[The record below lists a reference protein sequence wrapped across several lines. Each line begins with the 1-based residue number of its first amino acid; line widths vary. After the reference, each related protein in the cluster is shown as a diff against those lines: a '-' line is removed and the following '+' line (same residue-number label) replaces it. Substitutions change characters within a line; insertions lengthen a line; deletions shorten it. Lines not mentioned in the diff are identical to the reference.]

1 MIQPFA
7 MFAMQ
12 VELQY
17 MQSGEMYCI
26 YLPMPKLFP
35 SDQLWPAPQKSRKPQ
50 ELTWI
55 RGPLIGRGSLGRVF
69 KAVEMDGQSNLRRGP
84 WLSYF
89 WGLHWLKDH
98 PIPSMVVFYLKK
110 KSVCSQIDPW
120 TSHRYIVHTK
130 IIPSFIGFISSHHI
144 LQWRDLGSLGSPS
157 TPISKDWSNPS
168 SQRGARHLSITEKAL
183 HTDQDI
189 SRLLLL

>member
-1 MIQPFA
+1 MIQPYPTICNASGTAIHAKRRNVLHLFA
-7 MFAMQ
+7 QTCPNYFQ
-12 VELQY
+12 VTSSQ
-17 MQSGEMYCI
+17 
-26 YLPMPKLFP
+26 
-35 SDQLWPAPQKSRKPQ
+35 SRKPQ

-110 KSVCSQIDPW
+110 KV
-120 TSHRYIVHTK
+120 
-130 IIPSFIGFISSHHI
+130 G
-144 LQWRDLGSLGSPS
+144 L
-157 TPISKDWSNPS
+157 
-168 SQRGARHLSITEKAL
+168 
-183 HTDQDI
+183 
-189 SRLLLL
+189 

>member
-1 MIQPFA
+1 MHRIRWKDRLDRQIDIIGINWIAQCYPMIQPYPTICNASGTAIHAKRRNVLHLFA
-7 MFAMQ
+7 QTCPNYFQ
-12 VELQY
+12 VTSSQ
-17 MQSGEMYCI
+17 
-26 YLPMPKLFP
+26 
-35 SDQLWPAPQKSRKPQ
+35 SRKPQ

-110 KSVCSQIDPW
+110 KSVCSQIDAW

-144 LQWRDLGSLGSPS
+144 LQ
-157 TPISKDWSNPS
+157 
-168 SQRGARHLSITEKAL
+168 
-183 HTDQDI
+183 
-189 SRLLLL
+189 